1 MHGHERAALRTEKE
15 LRHQAKNEVDYPPE
29 ILDAWRGYPNN
40 SIFFY
45 FKNNVFTIGT
55 SSENSRG
62 SSLF

>member
-45 FKNNVFTIGT
+45 FKK
-55 SSENSRG
+55 
-62 SSLF
+62 